1 MWILHLTCFAL
12 AIPISTEIHSHNF
25 ECSVKFYSSH
35 WLELL
40 SKLHIHDSKWN
51 SWKKHK
57 ITKLEF
63 FYQKLFQTFK
73 IFKSPSRNLAIETY
87 EDSNINFSLFFVLLD
102 CVESRES
109 TPNFKQYSAY
119 NSLKPLKPEVGSFI
133 NLKNPLQRCMKRY
146 KV

>member
-1 MWILHLTCFAL
+1 MWILHLTCFAS

-35 WLELL
+35 WQELL
-40 SKLHIHDSKWN
+40 SKLHIHESKWN

-63 FYQKLFQTFK
+63 FYQKLFKTFK
-73 IFKSPSRNLAIETY
+73 VSNLPLAIEMY
-87 EDSNINFSLFFVLLD
+87 EDSNINFSLFFVLSD

-119 NSLKPLKPEVGSFI
+119 NSLKALKPEVGSFI
-133 NLKNPLQRCMKRY
+133 NLKNPVQSCMRRY
-146 KV
+146 NV